1 MSKEQMQAMDR
12 RTFVGLAAVA
22 GATLAAGGVLGGC
35 SNGRGEQ
42 AADQAGSGSQDSALQ
57 AQSADRAATLPADEE
72 NARPVVPGGKSLVA
86 VFSWSG
92 HTLEVAQH
100 INTLVESDL
109 FRIEPAQPY
118 TTDYN
123 EMLDVAKAEQAAG
136 TLPDIAATVANW
148 DDYSTIYLGWPVW
161 WYEAPQI
168 VKAFV
173 SQYNFTGKTVVPFST
188 SGGSSIES
196 TLDQVQQ
203 LAAGATF
210 TKGITL
216 DGSNVAS
223 QLGQVD
229 AWLSGLGLA

>member
-1 MSKEQMQAMDR
+1 MSKMQMQTMDR
-12 RTFVGLAAVA
+12 RKFVELAAVA

-35 SNGRGEQ
+35 ANSRGEQ
-42 AADQAGSGSQDSALQ
+42 AADQANDRSQDSAAQTQSDQ
-57 AQSADRAATLPADEE
+57 ATTLPADESD
-72 NARPVVPGGKSLVA
+72 AKPVVPGGKSLVA

-100 INTLVESDL
+100 INALVESDL

-118 TTDYN
+118 TADYN
-123 EMLDVAKAEQAAG
+123 EVLDVAKAEQAAG
-136 TLPDIAATVANW
+136 TLPGIAATVANW
-148 DDYSTIYLGWPVW
+148 DEYSTIYLGWPVW

-168 VKAFV
+168 LKAFV
-173 SQYNFTGKTVVPFST
+173 RQYNFAGKTVVPFST

-203 LAAGATF
+203 LAVGATF

-216 DGSNVAS
+216 DSDNVTS
-223 QLGQVD
+223 QLSHVD
-229 AWLSGLGLA
+229 TWLSGLGLV

>member
-1 MSKEQMQAMDR
+1 MTKEQVQAMDR

-22 GATLAAGGVLGGC
+22 GATLAAGGALGGC
-35 SNGRGEQ
+35 SSSRAEQ
-42 AADQAGSGSQDSALQ
+42 TADQAGNGSQGSAPQ
-57 AQSADRAATLPADEE
+57 TQSADQAITFPADETD
-72 NARPVVPGGKSLVA
+72 AAPVAPGGKSLVA

-100 INTLVESDL
+100 IHSLVESDL
-109 FRIEPAQPY
+109 FRIEPVQPY

-123 EMLDVAKAEQAAG
+123 EVLDVAKAEQAAG

-173 SQYNFTGKTVVPFST
+173 SQYNFADKTVVPFAT

-210 TKGITL
+210 AKGITL
-216 DGSNVAS
+216 DGDSVAS
-223 QLGQVD
+223 QLGQVNT
-229 AWLSGLGLA
+229 WLSGLGLA